1 SQKFSYNNYDIS
13 NTTNIKPIEC
23 SGCYQKIDEKY
34 YLFVAEKCWH
44 LTCLKCHECQMVLD
58 TELTCY
64 SKDGLFFC
72 RKDYYKCY
80 GRYRCHKC
88 HQSLT
93 PNDLILRTCDYL
105 YHVNCFSC
113 CLCQQL
119 LQPGDEYGLRDS
131 FLLCRSHFEQSSS
144 IFGDQLLP
152 PFEDQHLESSSTE
165 FIPTD
170 PNCTIQ
176 PFFSTKSN
184 RQQQSRKRKLNDVEN
199 DYSIHHSTTGLFPDD
214 RENSVLSDTFLF
226 QQQILNSSSSS
237 SVMTAYQQQ
246 QQRQKR
252 MRTSFKHHQ
261 LRIMKTF
268 FTSNHNPD
276 AKDLKNLAQKT
287 GLSKRVLQVWFQNA
301 RAKYRRSLLQD
312 QDTKQ
317 ESSSSTTSASS
328 CTTNGISE
336 DTIILNR
343 KESEL
348 LDMLTDDHSS
358 DGGHGDL
365 SRDSITDTDYHQLSS
380 YIDDYA

>member
-1 SQKFSYNNYDIS
+1 
-13 NTTNIKPIEC
+13 
-23 SGCYQKIDEKY
+23 
-34 YLFVAEKCWH
+34 
-44 LTCLKCHECQMVLD
+44 
-58 TELTCY
+58 Y
-64 SKDGLFFC
+64 S
-72 RKDYYKCY
+72 
-80 GRYRCHKC
+80 GRYRCQKC

-93 PNDLILRTCDYL
+93 PNDLIMRACDYL
-105 YHVNCFSC
+105 YHINCFSC

-119 LQPGDEYGLRDS
+119 LKPGDEYGLRDS

-144 IFGDQLLP
+144 IFDDSLLLP
-152 PFEDQHLESSSTE
+152 SSFIEQQLKSSPQLPSSE
-165 FIPTD
+165 FIMTD
-170 PNCTIQ
+170 LNTTQQYFPI
-176 PFFSTKSN
+176 KSN

-199 DYSIHHSTTGLFPDD
+199 DYNIHHSTTGLFSDN
-214 RENSVLSDTFLF
+214 RENSILTETFLF
-226 QQQILNSSSSS
+226 QQQILNSSSSQ
-237 SVMTAYQQQ
+237 TAHQQQ

-276 AKDLKNLAQKT
+276 AKDLKSLAQKT

-317 ESSSSTTSASS
+317 DGSSSSSSTSISS
-328 CTTNGISE
+328 SIINRNPE

-343 KESEL
+343 KETEL

-358 DGGHGDL
+358 DGDLGGHGDL
-365 SRDSITDTDYHQLSS
+365 SRDSVTDTEYHHLTS
-380 YIDDYA
+380 YIDDYT